1 MNESETHLDVAPE
14 TTIHALEEEVQSL
27 RTLFICTL
35 LVLIVLSAAL
45 NIFLLRQ
52 ASLAGTQAAEQQKA
66 VDQYN
71 NVNAPVAR
79 EMWVQLL
86 KYAEKHPDFKSSII
100 AKYSPYLGMPAP
112 SSTPPPAAGAP
123 KK

>member
-52 ASLAGTQAAEQQKA
+52 ASLVGTQAAEQQKA

-86 KYAEKHPDFKSSII
+86 KYAEKHPDII